1 MAPMSS
7 VNHNS
12 MTDISL
18 TVTEKNTLLDIAQKS
33 IIFGLKYNKKL
44 SVKARDYSPNLQQHR
59 ATFVTLHLDRQLRG
73 CIGTLEAH
81 QSLIEDVAEHGYA
94 AAFEDPRFP
103 AVRHTELSQL
113 DIHISILT
121 PAIPMQ
127 FTSEDDLLQQ
137 LQPDVDGLILQSGH
151 YRGTFL
157 PVVWRQVPEP
167 KQFLR
172 QLKMKAGLAGDYWG
186 NDVQVSR
193 YTTISIP

>member
-1 MAPMSS
+1 MPS
-7 VNHNS
+7 VKHNS

-18 TVTEKNTLLDIAQKS
+18 TVTEKNTLLDIAQES
-33 IIFGLKYNKKL
+33 IAFGLKYNKKL

-59 ATFVTLHLDRQLRG
+59 ATFVTLNLHQQLRG
-73 CIGTLEAH
+73 CIGTFKAH
-81 QSLIEDVAEHGYA
+81 QTLVEDVAEHGYA

-103 AVRHTELSQL
+103 AVTHAELPHL

-137 LQPDVDGLILQSGH
+137 LQPDVDGLILQSGR

-157 PVVWRQVPEP
+157 PVVWQQVPEP

-193 YTTISIP
+193 YTTVSIP